1 MWPIPVP
8 IMALEMK
15 YWTGEYAEDYLAGW
29 RALHPGKAVA
39 LPAFSGR
46 SILDRGPIEHQPF
59 PERFVRPH
67 NSEFGI

>member
-1 MWPIPVP
+1 
-8 IMALEMK
+8 MALEMK

-46 SILDRGPIEHQPF
+46 FILDRGPIEHLAAVPR
-59 PERFVRPH
+59 EVRPTTIVYVLART
-67 NSEFGI
+67 SR